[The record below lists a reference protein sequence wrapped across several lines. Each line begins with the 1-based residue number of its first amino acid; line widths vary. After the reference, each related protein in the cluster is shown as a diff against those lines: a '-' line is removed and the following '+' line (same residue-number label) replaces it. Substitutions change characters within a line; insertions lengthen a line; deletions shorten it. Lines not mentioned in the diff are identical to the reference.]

1 MKFKFS
7 RNRPMPDECITQR
20 WINYLLLLRARII
33 NKSIDAMKCL
43 EVKNTLRT
51 APIKARLEKHLDN

>member
-1 MKFKFS
+1 
-7 RNRPMPDECITQR
+7 MPDECITQR